1 MVTILILLI
10 GAAILVAGLY
20 YLKKAGDD
28 RESRKVYG
36 IAALIGAVVLVA
48 AAVKALVFGL

>member
-10 GAAILVAGLY
+10 GAAILIAGLY